1 MKTRFILG
9 FVMLG
14 LGFSALA
21 QDATKDLP
29 EAPSATIA
37 PQKPKAAPQTP
48 PAAPTE
54 QKASPVDTSSPGL
67 TDLTPKP
74 QAPSASAPETQQPSQ
89 PAATQK
95 PSDTTP
101 ESDQSAETIVKHVR
115 EVNVV
120 FTVTDKHGRFVKDLK
135 KEDIKVLD
143 DNKPQNVLDFRSET
157 DLPLRVGLLVDA
169 SNSIRDRFK
178 FEQEAAIEFLN
189 QIVRPKSDKAFIIGF
204 DSVAEVTQDYTDSTE
219 SLARGVRMLKA
230 GGGTALF
237 DAIYYAC
244 REKLQNPPPS
254 GVAGNRRAIILL
266 SDGDDNQSR
275 VTREEAVEMAQRAE
289 VIIYAISTNITGIKS
304 RGDKVL
310 ERFAETTGG
319 RLFTPFKL
327 QDVADAFTEI
337 QDELR
342 SQYAISYHPN
352 DFAEDGRYRT
362 IAIDAPAK
370 KNLRV
375 RSRKGYYAPKSTA
388 QTSSPN
394 AQAQNAQ

>member
-1 MKTRFILG
+1 
-9 FVMLG
+9 
-14 LGFSALA
+14 
-21 QDATKDLP
+21 
-29 EAPSATIA
+29 
-37 PQKPKAAPQTP
+37 
-48 PAAPTE
+48 
-54 QKASPVDTSSPGL
+54 
-67 TDLTPKP
+67 
-74 QAPSASAPETQQPSQ
+74 
-89 PAATQK
+89 
-95 PSDTTP
+95 
-101 ESDQSAETIVKHVR
+101 
-115 EVNVV
+115 
-120 FTVTDKHGRFVKDLK
+120 
-135 KEDIKVLD
+135 
-143 DNKPQNVLDFRSET
+143 
-157 DLPLRVGLLVDA
+157 
-169 SNSIRDRFK
+169 
-178 FEQEAAIEFLN
+178 
-189 QIVRPKSDKAFIIGF
+189 
-204 DSVAEVTQDYTDSTE
+204 
-219 SLARGVRMLKA
+219 
-230 GGGTALF
+230 
-237 DAIYYAC
+237 
-244 REKLQNPPPS
+244 
-254 GVAGNRRAIILL
+254 VAGNRRAIILL

>member
-9 FVMLG
+9 CAVFG
-14 LGFSALA
+14 LSIASFGQST
-21 QDATKDLP
+21 TKDLP
-29 EAPSATIA
+29 EAPSSTIMQ
-37 PQKPKAAPQTP
+37 QKPKAQEPPPPPPQAAPAEQTP
-48 PAAPTE
+48 ADTTQKPT
-54 QKASPVDTSSPGL
+54 L
-67 TDLTPKP
+67 TDLTPK
-74 QAPSASAPETQQPSQ
+74 QQEPSTQSQQPQ
-89 PAATQK
+89 QQK
-95 PSDTTP
+95 PAEEKP
-101 ESDQSAETIVKHVR
+101 AQNDQDNPPVFKTSVN

-135 KEDIKVLD
+135 KEDVKVFD
-143 DNKPQNVLDFRSET
+143 DNKPQDIRSFRSET
-157 DLPLRVGLLVDA
+157 DLPLRVGLLIDA

-189 QIVRPKSDKAFIIGF
+189 QIVRPRSDKAFVIGF

-219 SLARGVRMLKA
+219 ALAHGVRMLKA

-244 REKLQNPPPS
+244 REKLQNPP
-254 GVAGNRRAIILL
+254 AGPNGATSRRAMILL
-266 SDGDDNQSR
+266 SDGEDNQSR

-289 VIIYAISTNITGIKS
+289 VIIYAISTNITGIKT

-342 SQYAISYHPN
+342 SQYALTYHPP
-352 DFAEDGRYRT
+352 DLVQDGRYRT

-370 KNLRV
+370 KNLKV
-375 RSRKGYYAPKSTA
+375 RARKGYYAPKPNNTTSQNTTA
-388 QTSSPN
+388 GPGK
-394 AQAQNAQ
+394 